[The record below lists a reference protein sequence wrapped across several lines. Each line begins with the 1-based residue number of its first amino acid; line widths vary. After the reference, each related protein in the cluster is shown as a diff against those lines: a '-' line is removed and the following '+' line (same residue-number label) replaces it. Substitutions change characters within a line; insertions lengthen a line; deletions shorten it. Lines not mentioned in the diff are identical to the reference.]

1 MAPEPF
7 QTAKT
12 ACFSLLGLGRA
23 VDFYKEN
30 RYDNM
35 VLVYILRSCPHEAAA
50 ASDTTWRFFA
60 LEDGRS
66 WYLPILILLTVL
78 CAFVFA
84 GISAMV
90 GVNDMTLKERVDRG
104 EPRARRLYGLLHSS
118 SGFIDNARTMGWL
131 LAVSAAV
138 VAAIWQA
145 EVYEEK
151 LLSAVGDQ
159 WAAVLACLL
168 TVLATVLVL
177 VTFAVKVPQL
187 LGNRFC
193 ERLGYAAAGPMQVL
207 YWIFSP
213 LCLLIR
219 AVARLVG
226 RLFGADPVQ
235 TDESVTKEEIRMLVD
250 AGNEMGFIE
259 ESQKEMINNIF
270 EFDDTTAGE
279 VMTHRTEIVA
289 VEKDAKISEVVY
301 LAINEG
307 FSRLP
312 VYEKDMDNI
321 LGLIYV
327 KDLLCL
333 VGCNSS
339 EDFKVADFIRPVM
352 YVPESVKC
360 RALFAEFKK
369 QKAHM
374 AIVVDEYG
382 GTAGLVS
389 MEDVLESIV
398 GDIEDEYDK
407 QEEEVQQIAEDTYI
421 LEGTIDLE
429 DVGSLTGLDFAEEED
444 EDLDTLGGFLIHRLG
459 HIPDKDENPQIIHG
473 GWRFTVLTMDERRID
488 KVKMQRLSGPAA
500 EDEEKE

>member
-1 MAPEPF
+1 M
-7 QTAKT
+7 
-12 ACFSLLGLGRA
+12 
-23 VDFYKEN
+23 
-30 RYDNM
+30 
-35 VLVYILRSCPHEAAA
+35 
-50 ASDTTWRFFA
+50 
-60 LEDGRS
+60 EDGRS
-66 WYLPILILLTVL
+66 WYLAILMIAALL
-78 CAFVFA
+78 CAYVFA
-84 GISAMV
+84 AVSAMA
-90 GVNDMTLKERVDRG
+90 GVNDAALRERVERQ
-104 EPRARRLYGLLHSS
+104 EPKARQLYDLLHSPG
-118 SGFIDNARTMGWL
+118 GFMDHARTLGWL
-131 LAVSAAV
+131 LAFTAASAAV
-138 VAAIWQA
+138 VWQRRIYLGLFVPLCG
-145 EVYEEK
+145 E
-151 LLSAVGDQ
+151 LWG
-159 WAAVLACLL
+159 AVLGF
-168 TVLATVLVL
+168 VLAVL
-177 VTFAVKVPQL
+177 VTALVLIVFIVKLPQMLGSRYCDSLSLHTAGSLRL
-187 LGNRFC
+187 LY
-193 ERLGYAAAGPMQVL
+193 L
-207 YWIFSP
+207 IFSP
-213 LCLLIR
+213 FCLAVRGLSRLI
-219 AVARLVG
+219 G
-226 RLFGADPVQ
+226 RLFGADPVKA
-235 TDESVTKEEIRMLVD
+235 DESVTKEEIRMLVD

-289 VEKDAKISEVVY
+289 IDKDAKISEVVY

-339 EDFKVADFIRPVM
+339 EEFKISDFIRPVM

-398 GDIEDEYDK
+398 GDIEDEYDE
-407 QEEEVQQIAEDTYI
+407 QEEEIQQLAEDAYI
-421 LEGTIDLE
+421 LDGTVELKE
-429 DVGSLTGLDFAEEED
+429 VSKLTGLSFEEED

-459 HIPDKDENPQIIHG
+459 HIPDKDEAPEIVHS
-473 GWRFTVLTMDERRID
+473 GWRFTVLGMDERRID
-488 KVKMQRLSGPAA
+488 KVSMQRIQPEMA
-500 EDEEKE
+500 ETSD